1 MYLILVCQLC
11 DPEGEVHVSTESLSK
26 LEGTS
31 IADLAAMSDSMQS
44 YIRSS
49 TVEARKAAVENMGA
63 QGPLMRR
70 LFPNQL
76 QRENNRIAIE
86 GVRQVAQAKAEL
98 LGLYMTTQIEIAKK
112 KADALVAA
120 QGMQIQTTLV
130 SFADEQ
136 MRLLSKT
143 LNSSRSEFLAQIAPK
158 LDEVENYKK
167 YPVLYDRA
175 AAAVEHHIESY
186 FENCRILLDGFT
198 ASLSNKVSQITK

>member
-1 MYLILVCQLC
+1 MTDTQQ
-11 DPEGEVHVSTESLSK
+11 LSK

-31 IADLAAMSDSMQS
+31 IADLAAVSDSMQS

-49 TVEARKAAVENMGA
+49 TAEVRKAAVENMG
-63 QGPLMRR
+63 QQSPLMRR

-76 QRENNRIAIE
+76 QRENNRLAIE

-98 LGLYMTTQIEIAKK
+98 LGLYMSTQIEIAKK

-130 SFADEQ
+130 RFADEQ
-136 MRLLSKT
+136 MQLLSST
-143 LNSSRSEFLAQIAPK
+143 LNNSRSLFLAEMAPK
-158 LDEVENYKK
+158 LDELDNYKK
-167 YPVLYDRA
+167 YPVLYDPA
-175 AAAVEHHIESY
+175 AESIEHHIQSY